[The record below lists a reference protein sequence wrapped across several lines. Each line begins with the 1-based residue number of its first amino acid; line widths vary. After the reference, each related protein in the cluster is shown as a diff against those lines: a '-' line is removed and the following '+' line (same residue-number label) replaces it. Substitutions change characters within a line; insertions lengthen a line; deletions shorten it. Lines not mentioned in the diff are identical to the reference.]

1 VANNNDNK
9 KKERSSVSRSVCVCV
24 CVCARARSI
33 LRGGMTIFTRTN
45 VSSFG
50 RRVKNFSLQSSKSTQ
65 NNFKQK
71 ARKNHRAT
79 QRKTAQNIASR
90 IVVGA
95 VTSKEAFKKNGRR
108 YVVPQI
114 VIDSQSFAVSG
125 DVFSAWL
132 LIRGI

>member
-24 CVCARARSI
+24 CVCVCARAFNYARWDDDISTYE
-33 LRGGMTIFTRTN
+33 RIFFWPTCE
-45 VSSFG
+45 
-50 RRVKNFSLQSSKSTQ
+50 NFSLQSSKSTQ

-95 VTSKEAFKKNGRR
+95 VTSKEAF
-108 YVVPQI
+108 
-114 VIDSQSFAVSG
+114 
-125 DVFSAWL
+125 
-132 LIRGI
+132 

>member
-1 VANNNDNK
+1 MIIRRRRDLLFLV
-9 KKERSSVSRSVCVCV
+9 RCVCVCV
-24 CVCARARSI
+24 CVCVRARSI
-33 LRGGMTIFTRTN
+33 MRGGMTIFPRTN

-95 VTSKEAFKKNGRR
+95 VTSKEAF
-108 YVVPQI
+108 
-114 VIDSQSFAVSG
+114 
-125 DVFSAWL
+125 
-132 LIRGI
+132 